1 MRTIKEDILSHIPA
15 LTMSAILIWPDAY
28 AIVFGGVATGI
39 IKAQLAP
46 SVAGIINRSGS
57 CPRPRAVAPNIGIN
71 VDAVAVLEVNS
82 VNIII
87 MATLNNTIKI
97 IEIVSKLLLKAP
109 IQAANPDELI
119 TLASARPPPIN
130 IKAPHGIF

>member
-1 MRTIKEDILSHIPA
+1 M
-15 LTMSAILIWPDAY
+15 
-28 AIVFGGVATGI
+28 
-39 IKAQLAP
+39 
-46 SVAGIINRSGS
+46 
-57 CPRPRAVAPNIGIN
+57 APNIGIN

-97 IEIVSKLLLKAP
+97 IEIASKLLLKAP